1 MSHGIEVYDVSGN
14 LTYSTADV
22 TWNQVDFFFVAG
34 GGSASQSYAVLDGR
48 EALTVQI
55 LINAPPLDRR
65 ALAHEVSVSGT
76 TVTASGGS
84 EDAYI
89 LVLMR

>member
-1 MSHGIEVYDVSGN
+1 MSHGIEVYDASGN

-22 TWNQVDFFFVAG
+22 TWNQVDFFFVSG
-34 GGSASQSYAVLDGR
+34 GGTATKYYPVIDGR
-48 EALTVQI
+48 EVLTAQI

-65 ALAHEVSVSGT
+65 AVAHTIDVSGII
-76 TVTASGGS
+76 VGVYGGS

-89 LVLMR
+89 LVMMR